1 MAKKRTR
8 KSVKV
13 KEQAVLRLLRGE
25 DLDLVSRQT
34 GLALHEL
41 SRWRDKFIMGGRESL
56 KSRPQDPLNA
66 EWEQRDKLISRLALE
81 NEILK
86 KAGAIVLPPWNPAN
100 RDYAAC
106 AVARAKMSV
115 TGLRCDT

>member
-25 DLDLVSRQT
+25 DLELVSRQT
-34 GLALHEL
+34 GFALHEL

-56 KSRPQDPLNA
+56 KSHPQDPLNA
-66 EWEQRDKLISRLALE
+66 ELEQRDKLISKLALE

-86 KAGAIVLPPWNPAN
+86 KPGRSFCRPGTHQ
-100 RDYAAC
+100 
-106 AVARAKMSV
+106 
-115 TGLRCDT
+115 TGTTPHSRLRGQRCR